1 MSLGVCWK
9 QEALN
14 HGFGVVLP
22 CVVAVAWTQVQ
33 VGEWAA
39 ASSLDVTVVVSAVGL
54 GHVHLAHGV
63 AHMVDS
69 ILAGRHALVDAV
81 QTFSLCE
88 AVDLVLWREAA
99 DGCGETGKAHNEQLD
114 SCFSSASRNYICK

>member
-1 MSLGVCWK
+1 M
-9 QEALN
+9 EAGGLKSRVSRCPAMR
-14 HGFGVVLP
+14 HGSGMDSG
-22 CVVAVAWTQVQ
+22 A
-33 VGEWAA
+33 GEWAA
-39 ASSLDVTVVVSAVGL
+39 ISSLDVTVVVGAVGL

-63 AHMVDS
+63 AHVVDS

-114 SCFSSASRNYICK
+114 SCFSSASCNYICK